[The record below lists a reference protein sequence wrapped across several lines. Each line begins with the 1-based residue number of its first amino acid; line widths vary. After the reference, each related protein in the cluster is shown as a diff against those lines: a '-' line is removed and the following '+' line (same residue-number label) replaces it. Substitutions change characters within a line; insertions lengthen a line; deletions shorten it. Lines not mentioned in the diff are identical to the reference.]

1 MNEGLHPVKS
11 TTSKMVG
18 RHFDETPGRG
28 THQSDSLSD
37 LTIFE
42 AVDSHVH
49 QPRAR
54 DNELDRRGRS
64 SVMKKLC
71 KQKLCPSP
79 NLVVESALGPHKQR
93 ARGSDLPRDGRGL
106 RQAGWDRRRRR
117 PGGPDRRQTR
127 RTLDQGEGISG
138 RLQECASRDS
148 VEPPRFP
155 SPFRGR
161 PERPRGRTL
170 WPGR

>member
-1 MNEGLHPVKS
+1 MLKFSRPLRRWLGVTLMKLQVEELIKVID
-11 TTSKMVG
+11 
-18 RHFDETPGRG
+18 R
-28 THQSDSLSD
+28 LC
-37 LTIFE
+37 TIFE
-42 AVDSHVH
+42 AVDSHGH

-54 DNELDRRGRS
+54 DNELDRR
-64 SVMKKLC
+64 VTLLC
-71 KQKLCPSP
+71 DDKTLANKNFAPCNLA
-79 NLVVESALGPHKQR
+79 NLVVESSLGPHKQR

-155 SPFRGR
+155 SPVRGR

-170 WPGR
+170 GPGR